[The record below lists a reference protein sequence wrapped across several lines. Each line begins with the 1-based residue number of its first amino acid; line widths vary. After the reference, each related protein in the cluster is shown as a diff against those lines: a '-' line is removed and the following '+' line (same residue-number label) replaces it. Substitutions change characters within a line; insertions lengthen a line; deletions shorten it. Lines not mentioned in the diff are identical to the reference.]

1 MKPQR
6 NITVW
11 HVLVS
16 IFAGIFISF
25 SLAQTF
31 FDLNSRA
38 FIDQIFLL
46 LVPAGAL
53 FICFLYLLPLIER
66 FLMGMSI
73 TGRISIFIW
82 ALIPALFSFLIVRN
96 VFIPFLLFSSFLLL
110 TIPAV
115 PSVQALIEAGGIRR
129 VTGAWVFATAL
140 SFLLL
145 SFLDDFYTSFSEVIL
160 LTLLFPAALGA
171 GGYFF
176 MGRIRRVALERWF
189 DAFIHAG
196 LFVLLVGFILWLFQA
211 NQRMPLFPAEY
222 FTLNPNSRGVF
233 LFTSLLALP
242 WQAWL
247 HLRLK
252 FSGFYNKLK
261 QTKIYAYVSENLA
274 GLSLALAFF
283 VAYLLFAA
291 ILNEPRF
298 DVDDVFFDAD
308 PFNYRIRLTTDNWQD
323 YYWRSVHPFMILLFR
338 PPIDLLALFL
348 KGNRFWGALV
358 FVALG
363 GAACVYLAW
372 MFIKSASGNS
382 VYASLIATL
391 LGFTTSHLIFGS
403 LLESYIFLAASLILF
418 FLLLLK
424 DRPLPALISASLLT
438 VGITHSN
445 FAQNVIALFMVKPNI
460 KQMIRFVATVLVFLV
475 LLTLANNLFYPDAQ
489 PFFFVPSTLQAEG
502 PNIFPLNQLRV
513 QALMRAFLFHN
524 VLAPTPI
531 LHTGEI
537 PFIQFRFF
545 KPEIDALSQY
555 TLPIQTVTAW
565 AWLGFLILGGLTFLW
580 TLREQKHL
588 RLYPALLMCMLFNV
602 GLHLR
607 YGKELFLYSPNW
619 TYALILLM
627 GLAWQGISQR
637 RWFQAILLTFLF
649 LLAFN
654 NAQLLLTIVDVLAL
668 QVQ

>member
-6 NITVW
+6 NTTVW
-11 HVLVS
+11 HIIIS
-16 IFAGIFISF
+16 ILAGVFISF

-31 FDLNSRA
+31 FEFDSRA

-53 FICFLYLLPLIER
+53 FICFLYILPFMER
-66 FLMGMSI
+66 HINGTSI
-73 TGRISIFIW
+73 TGRVIIFIW
-82 ALIPALFSFLIVRN
+82 ALFPALLLALVTHFSFLTLI
-96 VFIPFLLFSSFLLL
+96 LFSIALLL

-115 PSVQALIEAGGIRR
+115 PSVRTLFEAGGFRR
-129 VTGAWVFATAL
+129 VIGAWVFATVI
-140 SFLLL
+140 SFLLI
-145 SFLDDFYTSFSEVIL
+145 SFLDDFYTSPGEVIL
-160 LTLLFPAALGA
+160 LTLLFQAALGI

-176 MGRIRRVALERWF
+176 MGRIRRVAFERWF
-189 DAFIHAG
+189 DAFIHLG
-196 LFVLLVGFILWLFQA
+196 LFVLLTGFIFWLFQA
-211 NQRMPLFPAEY
+211 NQRMPLFPAGH
-222 FTLNPNSRGVF
+222 FTLNKNSLGIF

-247 HLRLK
+247 HLQLK

-261 QTKIYAYVSENLA
+261 QTKVYAYISENLA
-274 GLSLALAFF
+274 GISLALAFF
-283 VAYLLFAA
+283 VIYLLFAA

-308 PFNYRIRLTTDNWQD
+308 PFNYRIRLTTDTWQD

-338 PPIDLLALFL
+338 PAIDLISLFL
-348 KGNRFWGALV
+348 SGDRFWGALV

-363 GAACVYLAW
+363 GAACVYLLW
-372 MFIKSASGNS
+372 MFIKSASSNS
-382 VYASLIATL
+382 VYASLMATL

-438 VGITHSN
+438 IGITHSN
-445 FAQNVIALFMVKPNI
+445 FAQNLIALFMVRPNI
-460 KQMIRFVATVLVFLV
+460 KQTIRFVATVLVFLV
-475 LLTLANNLFYPDAQ
+475 LLTLANNLLYPDAH

-502 PNIFPLNQLRV
+502 PNIFSLNQLRV
-513 QALMRAFLFHN
+513 QALMRAFFFHN

-537 PFIQFRFF
+537 PFVQFRFF

-555 TLPIQTVTAW
+555 TLPIQTMTAW
-565 AWLGFLILGGLTFLW
+565 AWLGLLILGGLTFLW

-619 TYALILLM
+619 TYALILLL
-627 GLAWQGISQR
+627 GLAWQGISQQ
-637 RWFQAILLTFLF
+637 RWFQMILLIFLF
-649 LLAFN
+649 LLTIN
-654 NAQLLLTIVDVLAL
+654 NAHLLLTIVDVLAL
-668 QVQ
+668 QAQ

>member
-1 MKPQR
+1 MKPQS

-11 HVLVS
+11 HIIIGSL
-16 IFAGIFISF
+16 AGIFISF

-31 FDLNSRA
+31 FEFDSRA

-53 FICFLYLLPLIER
+53 FICFLYLLPFMER
-66 FLMGMSI
+66 YIVGTSI
-73 TGRISIFIW
+73 IGRVFIFIW
-82 ALIPALFSFLIVRN
+82 ALLPALLIALITDFSFLTL
-96 VFIPFLLFSSFLLL
+96 LLFSITLLI

-115 PSVQALIEAGGIRR
+115 PSVRSLFEAGGIRR
-129 VTGAWVFATAL
+129 VAGAWVFATVI

-145 SFLDDFYTSFSEVIL
+145 SFLDDFYNNPIEVIL
-160 LTLLFPAALGA
+160 LTLLFQAVFGA

-189 DAFIHAG
+189 DAFIHLG
-196 LFVLLVGFILWLFQA
+196 LFILLTGFIFWLFQA
-211 NQRMPLFPAEY
+211 NQRMPLFPAGH
-222 FTLNPNSRGVF
+222 FTLNKNSLGVF

-247 HLRLK
+247 HLQLK

-261 QTKIYAYVSENLA
+261 QTKIYAYISENLA
-274 GLSLALAFF
+274 GISLALGFF
-283 VAYLLFAA
+283 VVYLLFAA

-308 PFNYRIRLTTDNWQD
+308 PFNYRIRLTTDTWQD

-338 PPIDLLALFL
+338 PVVDLLSLFL
-348 KGNRFWGALV
+348 KGDRFWGVLV

-363 GAACVYLAW
+363 GAACVYLLW
-372 MFIKSASGNS
+372 MFIKATSGNS
-382 VYASLIATL
+382 VYASLMATL
-391 LGFTTSHLIFGS
+391 LGFTTSHLIFGA

-418 FLLLLK
+418 FFLLLK
-424 DRPLPALISASLLT
+424 DRPMPALISASLLT
-438 VGITHSN
+438 IGITHSN
-445 FAQNVIALFMVKPNI
+445 FAQNLIALFMVRLNI
-460 KQMIRFVATVLVFLV
+460 KQTIRFVATVLVFLV
-475 LLTLANNLFYPDAQ
+475 LLTLANNLLYPDAH

-502 PNIFPLNQLRV
+502 PNIFSLNQLRV

-537 PFIQFRFF
+537 PFVQFRFF

-555 TLPIQTVTAW
+555 TLPLQTITAW
-565 AWLGFLILGGLTFLW
+565 VWLGFLILGGLTFLW

-619 TYALILLM
+619 TYALILLL

-637 RWFQAILLTFLF
+637 RWFQTILLAFLF
-649 LLAFN
+649 LLVFN
-654 NAQLLLTIVDVLAL
+654 NAHLLLTIIDVLAL
-668 QVQ
+668 QAQ

>member
-1 MKPQR
+1 MNHQS
-6 NITVW
+6 NTTVW

-53 FICFLYLLPLIER
+53 FICFLYLLPLIEKTLVSTSALTRR
-66 FLMGMSI
+66 F
-73 TGRISIFIW
+73 IFIW
-82 ALIPALFSFLIVRN
+82 AFISVLLLSLVTYFSFHILLLFIIALLLSIPA
-96 VFIPFLLFSSFLLL
+96 
-110 TIPAV
+110 A

-129 VTGAWVFATAL
+129 VTGAWVFATAI

-160 LTLLFPAALGA
+160 LTLLFQAALGA

-196 LFVLLVGFILWLFQA
+196 LFVLLVSFILWLFQA

-222 FTLNPNSRGVF
+222 FTLNPNSGGVF

-261 QTKIYAYVSENLA
+261 QTKIYVYVSENLA
-274 GLSLALAFF
+274 GISLALAFF
-283 VAYLLFAA
+283 VVYLLFAA

-308 PFNYRIRLTTDNWQD
+308 PFNYRIRLTTDTWQD

-338 PPIDLLALFL
+338 PPIDLLSLLL

-382 VYASLIATL
+382 VYASLMATL

-460 KQMIRFVATVLVFLV
+460 KQMIRFVATVLIFLV
-475 LLTLANNLFYPDAQ
+475 LLTLANNLLYPDAH

-537 PFIQFRFF
+537 PFVQFRFF
-545 KPEIDALSQY
+545 KPEIDVLSQY

-580 TLREQKHL
+580 TIREQKHL

-637 RWFQAILLTFLF
+637 RWFQAILLIFLF